1 MIGFSPVARFAAAP
15 ENHKPQDIM
24 PDAESVIVLAR
35 AFLSGPMKNKHWTS
49 YTAVHDGNIT
59 RLDHDAYHLSR
70 FVEENFGAN
79 ALPVPAMTP
88 YFHWDEAKQY
98 AAGDLSHKH
107 AAVAAGLGVMGK
119 NHLLI
124 TPQYGNRVNLV
135 SIVTDLLIEPTALLE
150 KELCPSSCSLC
161 IDACPARALQQNSPI
176 NQTACRSH
184 CWTKLS
190 RAFPCCSVGNAAKFV
205 RQADISPSLL
215 WQTDPL
221 SICQRLYAFMTRAAS
236 KQVFQPT

>member
-1 MIGFSPVARFAAAP
+1 MIHIFQPQYAKTELLQETKRLGIDLIGFAPVARFEAAP

-35 AFLSGPMKNKHWTS
+35 AFLSGPIKNKHWTS
-49 YTAVHDGNIT
+49 YTTVHDGNIN

-70 FVEENFGAN
+70 FVEKKFGAN
-79 ALPVPAMTP
+79 AIPVPAMTP
-88 YFHWDEAKQY
+88 YFHWDDAKQY

-135 SIVTDLLIEPTALLE
+135 SIITDLLIEPTAMLA
-150 KELCPSSCSLC
+150 KELCPSSCHLC
-161 IDACPARALQQNSPI
+161 IDVCPVRALQQNSPI
-176 NQTACRSH
+176 DQTACRSH

-190 RAFPCCSVGNAAKFV
+190 RGFSVLQCWKCREICPSGGHHDK
-205 RQADISPSLL
+205 PSL
-215 WQTDPL
+215 
-221 SICQRLYAFMTRAAS
+221 SN
-236 KQVFQPT
+236 